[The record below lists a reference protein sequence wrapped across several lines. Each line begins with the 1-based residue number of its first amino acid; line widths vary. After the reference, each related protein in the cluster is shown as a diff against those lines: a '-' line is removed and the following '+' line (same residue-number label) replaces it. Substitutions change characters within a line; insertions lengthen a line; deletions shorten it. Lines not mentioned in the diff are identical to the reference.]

1 MGTREWLLE
10 QHGPV
15 CAYCGT
21 RSTAAEMTLDHV
33 APRRGQTAYDRR
45 DNLVLACKN
54 CNALKKDLAPLAFL
68 LRSRKRAM
76 SLLRYGS
83 HLSHG
88 LLELARSLV
97 PEGFDPD
104 SPYRD

>member
-1 MGTREWLLE
+1 
-10 QHGPV
+10 V

-21 RSTAAEMTLDHV
+21 RYTPTSMTLDHV

-45 DNLVLACKN
+45 DNLVLACKS
-54 CNALKKDLAPLAFL
+54 CNAAKKDLPPMAFL
-68 LRSRKRAM
+68 LGGRSRAANM
-76 SLLRYGS
+76 LRYGS
-83 HLSHG
+83 HLSSG

-97 PEGFDPD
+97 PADFDPD

>member
-1 MGTREWLLE
+1 
-10 QHGPV
+10 V

-21 RSTAAEMTLDHV
+21 RYAPTSMTLDHV

-45 DNLVLACKN
+45 DNLVLACKS
-54 CNALKKDLAPLAFL
+54 CNAAKKDLPPMAFL
-68 LRSRKRAM
+68 LGARSRAAN
-76 SLLRYGS
+76 LLRYGS
-83 HLSHG
+83 HLSSG

-97 PEGFDPD
+97 PADFDPD